1 MTERPPR
8 KLAVLLHADVAG
20 STSLVQLNE
29 GLAHDRI
36 QDAFRRF
43 SETIASHGGTA
54 HEIRGDAL
62 VAEFARASDA
72 VAASLSFQAAN
83 AVCNDALRDDIRPV
97 VRVGIAIGEVVVADR
112 TITGEG
118 VVLAQRLEQLA
129 EHGGIC
135 IQGSA
140 YETIPRRFP
149 FDYESL
155 GERELKG
162 FEEPVRAYAVR
173 LERGAA
179 VPGPESAAAVKAPAP
194 ALPDKPSVAV
204 LPFTNMSGDPEQEY
218 FSDGITEDIITEL
231 SRFRSLFVIARH
243 SSFVYKGKPKDI
255 RQIGR
260 ELGVR
265 YVLEGSVRRA
275 GERVR
280 ITAQLIEA
288 DSGKH
293 MWADRYDRDMQDV
306 FAVQE
311 EVSRTIAATLVGR
324 VEQDR
329 LELTKT
335 SHADSLAAH
344 DYLLRGKTHLY
355 RYTDENIKSALACFQ
370 NAIEISPDYAEAHAW
385 LAQCHCWQFVGWW
398 SDDPRQSLETAVQL
412 ARRAV
417 DMDASIGQ
425 AHGSLAYALV
435 YKREHDKA
443 LHHFER
449 AIALVPCDA
458 ENTAN
463 YGWCMMYAGDPD
475 GGLEWIE
482 RGERL
487 NPLEDWWFAWLRGM
501 AHYTAMRYEAA
512 LEAFGEVLNPPVEVE
527 GWRAASHAQAGDSG
541 RAREAA
547 ELLESRARAEFAH
560 YPGEHRSGW
569 RDYWWRTQPYRNDSD
584 LARLMQGLRSA
595 GLAT

>member
-1 MTERPPR
+1 VTERPPR

-72 VAASLSFQAAN
+72 VAASLCFQSAN
-83 AVCNDALRDDIRPV
+83 ALHNDALPDDIRPV
-97 VRVGIAIGEVVVADR
+97 IRVGIAMGEVVVADS
-112 TITGEG
+112 TMTGEG

-149 FDYESL
+149 FEYENL
-155 GERELKG
+155 GEREVKG
-162 FEEPVRAYAVR
+162 FAEPVRAYAVR
-173 LERGAA
+173 LKAGAA
-179 VPGPESAAAVKAPAP
+179 IPVPDSAAPAKVVTP
-194 ALPDKPSVAV
+194 GLPDKPSIAV
-204 LPFTNMSGDPEQEY
+204 LPFTNMSGDAEQEY

-243 SSFVYKGKPKDI
+243 SSFAYKGKSKDI
-255 RQIGR
+255 RQVGR

-275 GERVR
+275 GGRVR

-288 DSGKH
+288 DSGNHK
-293 MWADRYDRDMQDV
+293 WAERYDRSMEDV

-311 EVSRTIAATLVGR
+311 EVSRTIAATLMGR

-329 LELTKT
+329 LELTRI
-335 SHADSLAAH
+335 SHPDNLAAH

-355 RYTDENIKSALACFQ
+355 RYTDDNIQSALECFQ
-370 NAIEISPDYAEAHAW
+370 KAIEISPEYAEAHAW

-398 SDDPRQSLETAVQL
+398 SENPHQSLETAVQL

-417 DMDASIGQ
+417 DMDPSIGQ

-435 YKREHDKA
+435 YKREHDRA

-449 AIALVPCDA
+449 AIALVPCNA

-475 GGLEWIE
+475 GGLHWIE

-487 NPLEDWWFAWLRGM
+487 NPLEDWWYAWLRGM
-501 AHYTAMRYEAA
+501 AHYTAKRYEAA
-512 LEAFGEVLNPPVEVE
+512 LEAFDQVLNPPVEVE
-527 GWRAASHAQAGDSG
+527 GWRAACYARAGDQV

-547 ELLESRARAEFAH
+547 QLLESRARSEFAR
-560 YPGEHRSGW
+560 YPGEDADGW
-569 RDYWWRTQPYRNDSD
+569 RDYWWRTQPYRSD
-584 LARLMQGLRSA
+584 DDLERLVEGLRKA
-595 GLAT
+595 GLAL